1 MNQIKTIGV
10 ITSGGDAPGM
20 NAAVRA
26 VVRTGLHFGYKMML
40 IKHGYT
46 GLINGEIEEADF
58 TSVGDTLQRGGTFIG
73 TARCPEFTTLEGQK
87 RGAQMAR
94 VFDIDAVVV
103 IGGDGSYKGAQALSK
118 QGIAVVGIPG
128 TIDNDIASTD
138 YTIGFDTA
146 MNTALNAI
154 DKLRDT
160 SLSHDRCSVV
170 EVMGRRAGYIAAQ
183 VGMAAGADVVLVPE
197 EDYDIDRDVI
207 GPLIETRNKGKKHF
221 IVVVAEGVG
230 MTEQLSEAITK
241 YTGVEARPTILGHIQ
256 RGGTPTLRDREM
268 ASRMG
273 YYAIETIRAGRI
285 NRIIGYRDN
294 KLADYDIDEALA
306 MTKKMDPMDVE
317 ISKILAQ

>member
-26 VVRTGLHFGYKMML
+26 VVRTGLHYGYKMML

-73 TARCPEFTTLEGQK
+73 TSRCPEFTTGEGQ
-87 RGAQMAR
+87 RRAAQMAR
-94 VFDIDAVVV
+94 VFDIDAIVVV
-103 IGGDGSYKGAQALSK
+103 GGDGSYKGAQALSK

-146 MNTALNAI
+146 MNTALDAI

-170 EVMGRRAGYIAAQ
+170 EVMGRSAGYIAAQ

-273 YYAIETIRAGRI
+273 YYAVEILRAGRV
-285 NRIIGYRDN
+285 NRIVGFREN
-294 KLADYDIDEALA
+294 KLVDYDIDEALA
-306 MTKKMDPMDVE
+306 MSKSMDPMDVE

>member
-26 VVRTGLHFGYKMML
+26 VVRTGLHYGYKMML

-73 TARCPEFTTLEGQK
+73 TSRCPEFTTEDGQ
-87 RGAQMAR
+87 RRAAQMAR
-94 VFDIDAVVV
+94 VFDIDAIVVV
-103 IGGDGSYKGAQALSK
+103 GGDGSYKGAQALSK

-146 MNTALNAI
+146 MNTALDAI

-170 EVMGRRAGYIAAQ
+170 EVMGRSAGYIAAQ

-207 GPLIETRNKGKKHF
+207 GPLIETRNKGKRHF

-273 YYAIETIRAGRI
+273 YYAVETIRAGRV
-285 NRIIGYRDN
+285 NRIIGFREN
-294 KLADYDIDEALA
+294 RLVDYDIDEALA
-306 MTKKMDPMDVE
+306 MSKSMDPMDVE

>member
-26 VVRTGLHFGYKMML
+26 VVRTGLHYGYKMML
-40 IKHGYT
+40 IKHGYS

-73 TARCPEFTTLEGQK
+73 TSRCPEFTTEEGQR

-94 VFDIDAVVV
+94 VFDIDAIVVV
-103 IGGDGSYKGAQALSK
+103 GGDGSYKGAQALSK

-146 MNTALNAI
+146 MNTALDAI

-170 EVMGRRAGYIAAQ
+170 EVMGRSAGYIAAQ

-273 YYAIETIRAGRI
+273 YYAVETIRAGRI
-285 NRIIGYRDN
+285 NRIIGFREN
-294 KLADYDIDEALA
+294 RLVDYDIDEALA
-306 MTKKMDPMDVE
+306 MSKSMDPMDVE

>member
-26 VVRTGLHFGYKMML
+26 VVRTGLHYGYKMML

-73 TARCPEFTTLEGQK
+73 TSRCPEFTTEEGQ
-87 RGAQMAR
+87 RRAAQMAR
-94 VFDIDAVVV
+94 VFDIDAIVVV
-103 IGGDGSYKGAQALSK
+103 GGDGSYKGAQALSK

-146 MNTALNAI
+146 MNTALDAI

-170 EVMGRRAGYIAAQ
+170 EVMGRSAGYIAAQ

-273 YYAIETIRAGRI
+273 YYAVETIRAGRV
-285 NRIIGYRDN
+285 NRIIGFREN
-294 KLADYDIDEALA
+294 RLVDYDIDEALA
-306 MTKKMDPMDVE
+306 MSKSMDPMDVE

>member
-1 MNQIKTIGV
+1 MNKIKTIGV
-10 ITSGGDAPGM
+10 MTSGGDAPGM

-26 VVRTGLHFGYKMML
+26 VVRTGLHYGYKMAL
-40 IKHGYT
+40 IKHGFS
-46 GLINGEIEEADF
+46 GLINGEIMEAGF

-73 TARCPEFTTLEGQK
+73 TARCPEFVTEAGQK

-94 VFDIDAVVV
+94 VFELDAVVV

-118 QGIAVVGIPG
+118 QGISVIGIPG
-128 TIDNDIASTD
+128 TIDNDISSTD

-146 MNTALNAI
+146 MNTALDAI

-256 RGGTPTLRDREM
+256 RGGAPTLRDREM

-273 YYAIETIRAGRI
+273 YYAVELLHQGKE
-285 NRIIGYRDN
+285 NRIVGYKN
-294 KLADYDIDEALA
+294 GALVDYDIEEGLA
-306 MTKKMDPMDVE
+306 MKKKMDPKDVE

>member
-1 MNQIKTIGV
+1 MGEIRNIGV
-10 ITSGGDAPGM
+10 MTSGGDAPGM

-26 VVRTGLHFGYKMML
+26 VVRTGLHYGFNMSL
-40 IKHGYT
+40 IKHGFS
-46 GLINGEIEEADF
+46 GLINGEIAEAGF

-73 TARCPEFTTLEGQK
+73 TARCPEFITEEGQK
-87 RGAQMAR
+87 RGTQMAR
-94 VFDIDAVVV
+94 VFDLDAVVV
-103 IGGDGSYKGAQALSK
+103 IGGDGSYKGALALSK
-118 QGIAVVGIPG
+118 QGISVIGIPG

-146 MNTALNAI
+146 MNTALDAI

-170 EVMGRRAGYIAAQ
+170 EVMGRSAGYIAAQ
-183 VGMAAGADVVLVPE
+183 VGMASGADVVLVPE

-273 YYAIETIRAGRI
+273 YFAVELLRQGKV
-285 NRIIGYRDN
+285 NRIVGYRNGD
-294 KLADYDIDEALA
+294 LVDYDIEEGLA
-306 MTKKMDPMDVE
+306 MTKKMNPLDVE

>member
-26 VVRTGLHFGYKMML
+26 VVRTGLHYGYKMML

-73 TARCPEFTTLEGQK
+73 TSRCPEFTTEEGQR

-94 VFDIDAVVV
+94 VFDIDAIVVV
-103 IGGDGSYKGAQALSK
+103 GGDGSYKGAQALSK

-146 MNTALNAI
+146 MNTALDAI

-170 EVMGRRAGYIAAQ
+170 EVMGRSAGYIAAQ

-273 YYAIETIRAGRI
+273 YYAVETIRAGRI
-285 NRIIGYRDN
+285 NRIIGFREN
-294 KLADYDIDEALA
+294 RLVDYDIDEALA
-306 MTKKMDPMDVE
+306 MSKSMDPMDVE

>member
-26 VVRTGLHFGYKMML
+26 VVRTGLHYGYKMML

-73 TARCPEFTTLEGQK
+73 TSRCPEFTTEEGQR

-94 VFDIDAVVV
+94 VFDIDAIVVV
-103 IGGDGSYKGAQALSK
+103 GGDGSYKGAQALSK

-146 MNTALNAI
+146 MNTALDAI

-170 EVMGRRAGYIAAQ
+170 EVMGRSAGYIAAQ

-273 YYAIETIRAGRI
+273 YYAVETIRAGRI
-285 NRIIGYRDN
+285 NRIIGFREN
-294 KLADYDIDEALA
+294 KLVDYDIDEALA
-306 MTKKMDPMDVE
+306 MSKSMDPMDVE
-317 ISKILAQ
+317 ISKVLAQ

>member
-26 VVRTGLHFGYKMML
+26 VVRTGLHYGYKMML
-40 IKHGYT
+40 IKHGYS

-73 TARCPEFTTLEGQK
+73 TSRCPEFTTEEGQR

-94 VFDIDAVVV
+94 VFDIDAIVVV
-103 IGGDGSYKGAQALSK
+103 GGDGSYKGAQALSK

-146 MNTALNAI
+146 MNTALDAI

-170 EVMGRRAGYIAAQ
+170 EVMGRSAGYIAAQ

-273 YYAIETIRAGRI
+273 YYAVETIRAGRV
-285 NRIIGYRDN
+285 NRIIGFREN
-294 KLADYDIDEALA
+294 RLVDYDIDEALA
-306 MTKKMDPMDVE
+306 MSKSMDPMDVE

>member
-26 VVRTGLHFGYKMML
+26 VVRTGLHYGYKMML

-73 TARCPEFTTLEGQK
+73 TSRCPEFTTEDGQ
-87 RGAQMAR
+87 RRAAQMAR
-94 VFDIDAVVV
+94 VFDIDAIVVV
-103 IGGDGSYKGAQALSK
+103 GGDGSYKGAQALSK

-146 MNTALNAI
+146 MNTALDAI

-170 EVMGRRAGYIAAQ
+170 EVMGRSAGYIAAQ

-273 YYAIETIRAGRI
+273 YYAVETIRAGRV
-285 NRIIGYRDN
+285 NRIIGFREN
-294 KLADYDIDEALA
+294 RLVDYDIDEALA
-306 MTKKMDPMDVE
+306 MSKSMDPMDVE